1 MRYIQ
6 LKGEKYMDR
15 YTKVEYICTYCGER
29 ITKVAWAGQ
38 PNPGTCKRRKD
49 AINGRNWPHSWV
61 INRTFEK
68 K

>member
-1 MRYIQ
+1 
-6 LKGEKYMDR
+6 MDR